1 MTVGCVVA
9 FLFQPAINCFRS
21 HVVQFGEKTVKDVIR
36 VWNDKKDQV
45 KTVVLEFLNLQMVHH
60 HPGGVSDIK
69 D

>member
-45 KTVVLEFLNLQMVHH
+45 KTGLR
-60 HPGGVSDIK
+60 DRAIK
-69 D
+69 DRTSLDSLSQNG